1 MFSISLKSCRSKS
14 ASARTLQIEIP
25 FTMSIVIHHI
35 NFDGW
40 SWSIFQRDLKEFYD
54 FYEKASTTLNLP
66 LLKA

>member
-1 MFSISLKSCRSKS
+1 
-14 ASARTLQIEIP
+14 
-25 FTMSIVIHHI
+25 MSIVIHHI